1 MKKYTLTLLAILM
14 LTLSQVVIARHNDT
28 KKVYEFRNGL
38 WFDGKG
44 FKKRTF
50 YSTGGT
56 LASRKPAE
64 VDSVID
70 LAGKYVIPP
79 FGEAHNHNL
88 GGASGLERQIEMYLR
103 EGVFYSKNLHYVRE
117 LTAPILSRVNS
128 PASVDVA
135 YAHAG
140 LTSSGGHAVELY
152 EKLYDRGVFPGW
164 KKGELDTRT
173 FFIIESERELEE
185 KWPQIIA
192 GKPDFIKAYLEFS
205 EEYDK
210 RKGDPKYYGQRGL
223 SPTLLRAIVKKAHDA
238 GLRLSCHI
246 ETGADFHNALLA
258 GVDEIAH
265 LPGYKI
271 SPGEDLSKY
280 QISQEDA
287 RLAARKG
294 VIVVTTTVLSN
305 SLYRNDAHQLKAIQ
319 GNQVRNLEL
328 LAKHRVKIALGSD
341 TMNATSVAEAMNL
354 HTLKAFDNLTLL
366 KLWCE
371 NTPQAIFPNRRIA
384 YLRDGYEAS
393 FLALRG
399 NPLDDF
405 ANVKRIDLRFKQGVL
420 INIPQNKL

>member
-1 MKKYTLTLLAILM
+1 MKKYALTLLAILM
-14 LTLSQVVIARHNDT
+14 LNLTQVVIAQHKDT
-28 KKVYEFRNGL
+28 KVYEFRNGY
-38 WFDGKG
+38 WFDGKR
-44 FKKRTF
+44 FKKRAF

-56 LASRKPAE
+56 LTSRKPVH
-64 VDSVID
+64 VDSVIN
-70 LAGKYVIPP
+70 LAGKYVVPP

-88 GGASGLERQIEMYLR
+88 GGASGLDRQIEMYLR
-103 EGVFYSKNLHYVRE
+103 EGVFYSKNLHYVRN
-117 LTAPILSRVNS
+117 LTTPILSRVNS

-140 LTSSGGHAVELY
+140 LTASGGHAVELY

-164 KKGELDTRT
+164 KKGELDTKT
-173 FFIIESERELEE
+173 FFIIDSEHELEQ
-185 KWPQIIA
+185 KWPMILA
-192 GKPDFIKAYLEFS
+192 GKPDFIKTYLEYS
-205 EEYDK
+205 EEYEK

-223 SPTLLRAIVKKAHDA
+223 SPTLLRLIVKKAHNA
-238 GLRLSCHI
+238 GLRVSCHI

-280 QISQEDA
+280 QISEEDA
-287 RLAARKG
+287 SLAAKKG

-305 SLYRNDAHQLKAIQ
+305 NLYRNDARQLKAIQ
-319 GNQVRNLEL
+319 GNQIRNLGL

-341 TMNATSVAEAMNL
+341 TLNATSVAEAMNL
-354 HTLKAFDNLTLL
+354 HALKAFDNLTLL

-371 NTPQAIFPNRRIA
+371 NTPQAIFPGRRIA

-393 FLALRG
+393 FLALEG

-405 ANVKRIDLRFKQGVL
+405 MNVKRINLRFKQGVF
-420 INIPQNKL
+420 ISISQNKQ